1 MRVAKNAGI
10 RRAAAEKAFP
20 VYVRSCHTVADKKT
34 KGANKNAVFIRPL

>member
-20 VYVRSCHTVADKKT
+20 VYVRSCHTVAEKDK
-34 KGANKNAVFIRPL
+34 GGE